1 MINVFIVDDHPLII
15 EGILTALKLRKDKI
29 RVMDTATSCSDLMN
43 KIRPDLVDVILLD
56 LVMPKTNGIEYF
68 KMIKKRIPD
77 IKVIALTGELDSHKL
92 LEAWM
97 VGINAIMPK
106 YCDGKELATA
116 IGQVYKGQRF
126 LGQGLPDIFKTA
138 NIARDDKVPK
148 LTKREEEVLR
158 LLAVGHKRREVADKL
173 GIATDSVNFHCK
185 NLFKKFNRK
194 SIKEVLYDAKEYNII
209 P

>member
-29 RVMDTATSCSDLMN
+29 RVMGTATSCNDLMK
-43 KIRPDLVDVILLD
+43 KIRPDLVDVVLLD
-56 LVMPKTNGIEYF
+56 LVMPKTNGIECF
-68 KMIKKRIPD
+68 RMIKKRIPD
-77 IKVIALTGELDSHKL
+77 IKVIALTGELDSYKL
-92 LEAWM
+92 LEAWL
-97 VGINAIMPK
+97 VGIDAIMPK

-158 LLAVGHKRREVADKL
+158 LLAMGHKRREVADKL
-173 GIATDSVNFHCK
+173 GIAADSVNFHCK
-185 NLFKKFNRK
+185 NLFNKFNRNN
-194 SIKEVLYDAKEYNII
+194 IKEVLHDAKQYNII